1 MYGVAQSVGYGEARP
16 ITPVGGGLP
25 VNKYYFPPLHAR
37 LSLSEVIS
45 ILSSKGYFSKDK
57 AVASEEFYQYICS
70 CKQCRDIIGRNIDN
84 FRKYNESSDY
94 TMRNGIKR
102 NRPTTDASLIA
113 AMHFMFSK
121 VDEWNDVESKSF
133 DVLKNDLIKGYSEYY
148 PALSNHMQDWCSI
161 YG

>member
-1 MYGVAQSVGYGEARP
+1 
-16 ITPVGGGLP
+16 
-25 VNKYYFPPLHAR
+25 
-37 LSLSEVIS
+37 
-45 ILSSKGYFSKDK
+45 
-57 AVASEEFYQYICS
+57 
-70 CKQCRDIIGRNIDN
+70 
-84 FRKYNESSDY
+84 
-94 TMRNGIKR
+94 MRNGIKR